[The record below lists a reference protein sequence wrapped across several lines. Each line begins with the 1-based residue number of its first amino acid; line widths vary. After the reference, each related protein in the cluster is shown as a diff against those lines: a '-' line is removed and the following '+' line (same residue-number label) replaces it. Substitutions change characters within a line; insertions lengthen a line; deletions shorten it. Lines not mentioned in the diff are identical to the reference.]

1 MRFELTAE
9 GGVMDSIVRWLGSG
23 VLWVVLTGSTATA
36 QSPLDAAGSLRDNL
50 KAIHEGG
57 KGVVV
62 VLKNGDKY
70 TARVGAVG
78 ERAVVLTEPHGKEFF
93 DVYVPY
99 DEIAALE
106 ARART
111 Q

>member
-1 MRFELTAE
+1 MESF
-9 GGVMDSIVRWLGSG
+9 VRLLASG
-23 VLWVVLTGSTATA
+23 VLVLVLAGGSVTA

-50 KAIHEGG
+50 KAIHESG

-70 TARVGAVG
+70 TARVAAVG
-78 ERAVVLTEPHGKEFF
+78 DRAVVLTEPQGKEFF